1 MLLAYIIIGVL
12 LSPLSFYWILSVVTA
27 YLQLKFATKEEI
39 AVSLVLTAVTIPLW
53 PFVILWKLPDLITF
67 ILKRF
72 NL

>member
-27 YLQLKFATKEEI
+27 YLRLKDATKEEI
-39 AVSLVLTAVTIPLW
+39 AASLVMTAITIPLW
-53 PFVILWKLPDLITF
+53 PFVILWKLPDLIIF

>member
-1 MLLAYIIIGVL
+1 MLLAYMIIGVL

-27 YLQLKFATKEEI
+27 YLRLKDATKEEI
-39 AVSLVLTAVTIPLW
+39 AVSLILTAITIPLW
-53 PFVILWKLPDLITF
+53 PFVILWKLPDLIIF

>member
-1 MLLAYIIIGVL
+1 MIFGVL

>member
-1 MLLAYIIIGVL
+1 MLLAYMIFGVL

-27 YLQLKFATKEEI
+27 YLRLKDATKEEI
-39 AVSLVLTAVTIPLW
+39 AVSLILTAITIPLW
-53 PFVILWKLPDLITF
+53 PFVILWKLPDLIIF

>member
-1 MLLAYIIIGVL
+1 MLLAYMIISVL

-27 YLQLKFATKEEI
+27 YLRLKDATKEEI

>member
-1 MLLAYIIIGVL
+1 MLLAYMIFGVL